1 MFQHREVWLATKHR
15 KEEVVAP
22 VLEEAFQMK
31 IRVPDGLD
39 TDTLGTFSGE
49 VPRPGDPVQTLR
61 MKCQMVLDQFG
72 GDLALASEGSFGAH
86 PQAGFVPVD
95 EEWMMLLDTRNEV
108 EIVVRELSME
118 TNFNASDFVTESEL
132 MSFAKRAHFPT
143 HGLILKGKDGR
154 IVKGIADQQMLMA
167 TYRELLSGGLPLR
180 VETDMRAMYN
190 PTRMQV
196 IKTTARKLV
205 QQMQSVCKQCGTPGY
220 GVVRSEMG
228 LPCEWCSQ
236 PTKAILA
243 WIYQC
248 KKCGIEERQLFPQGK
263 QTENPMYCDSCNP

>member
-1 MFQHREVWLATKHR
+1 MFQQREVWLATKHQ
-15 KEEVVAP
+15 KEAVIAP
-22 VLEEAFQMK
+22 VLEQAFQLK
-31 IRVPDGLD
+31 VRVPCGLD
-39 TDTLGTFSGE
+39 TDLLGTFTGE
-49 VPRPGDPVQTLR
+49 VARPGDPVQTLR
-61 MKCQMVLDQFG
+61 MKCEMALQAFG
-72 GDLALASEGSFGAH
+72 GDLAIASEGSFGAH

-95 EEWMMLLDTRNEV
+95 EEWMMLLDVRNEL

-118 TNFNASDFVTESEL
+118 TNFSGLDFVTESEL
-132 MSFAKRAHFPT
+132 ISFAQRAQFPS

-154 IVKGIADQQMLMA
+154 IVKGIIGHQELLAV
-167 TYRELLSGGLPLR
+167 YRDLLSGGLPLR

-205 QQMQSVCKQCGTPGY
+205 QQMQSVCKQCGAPGY
-220 GVVRSEMG
+220 GVVRSETG
-228 LPCEWCSQ
+228 LPCEWCGH

-248 KKCGIEERQLFPQGK
+248 KKCGFEERQWFPQGK